1 MPLTFLC
8 ALAVAIDGDT
18 LRCANVEAANG
29 RVRLARIDAAE
40 LRAPGGE
47 QARRALQAMIEAAG
61 EEPVTCRQ
69 VDADPRIAGFQ
80 AHDRYGRVVARC
92 SASGGDFGTA
102 LLRAGLAK
110 RWP

>member
-1 MPLTFLC
+1 M
-8 ALAVAIDGDT
+8 AIDGDT

-29 RVRLARIDAAE
+29 RVRLARVDAAE
-40 LRAPGGE
+40 MNEPGGE
-47 QARRALQAMIEAAG
+47 LAKAALQALIEAAG
-61 EEPVTCRQ
+61 DDPVTCEH

-92 SASGGDFGTA
+92 AASGRDFGAA
-102 LLRAGLAK
+102 LLRDGLAE